1 MADFT
6 FSPSNI
12 LESMADVS
20 ETLST
25 LSESAGQVSETVGNA
40 AKRGQKLLADI
51 FKLVGYLPGKN
62 QVLVQGTVAPGFE
75 PVRQLFK
82 ENFLKGF
89 EKSAQLCV
97 YVAEEKVVDIW
108 GSVEYCSEFGPD
120 TLVNV
125 FSSSKSLTSI
135 ALAKLIDTGAI
146 SYDTKIEAIW
156 PEFTTNGKVG
166 GKISDLMRHELG
178 IPTLDRALDH
188 DDVLRENIKQN
199 KIGKII
205 EEQIFKDPPGTARE
219 YHFFTRGWIANEIFR
234 RCEES
239 GRTIGEYLRA
249 EIAEKLGADVYIG
262 LTDEEL
268 ENIADLT
275 IISPIF
281 VALQGLLP
289 RQHRG
294 VDSEII
300 IKTLQTVI
308 APLFLL
314 FKKLTSEEEA
324 PSDPVLGIPL
334 LRFDKL
340 SAFFNSKECRKG
352 EIPSANAH
360 CSARGTILGC

>member
-51 FKLVGYLPGKN
+51 FKLVGYLPSKN

-97 YVAEEKVVDIW
+97 YVGEEKVVDIW

-146 SYDTKIEAIW
+146 SYDKKIEAIW
-156 PEFTTNGKVG
+156 PEFATNGKVG

-178 IPTLDRALDH
+178 IPTLDRALEH

-234 RCEES
+234 RCEET

-249 EIAEKLGADVYIG
+249 EITEKLGADVYIG

-268 ENIADLT
+268 ENVADLT

-324 PSDPVLGIPL
+324 PSDPVHGIPL

-360 CSARGTILGC
+360 CSARGTILC